1 MVISGLIWLRSYH
14 SQYILNQKI
23 QIIESKYDLFNT
35 ILEARRYEKNY
46 FLTFDRKN
54 INQTL
59 TYVNTAEDILNNI
72 LSKYAK
78 YTLAKNLDERLIE
91 LKEYKDSLVKLLK
104 MQEDG
109 HLMIPQDFTQLI
121 QKQGRI
127 ITSELEEIVKK
138 ESQFTRDLIGK
149 SRMIHLIA
157 LAPVFFLSVLVALFL
172 IFNVDR
178 PLKTIGSAIIKIS
191 KGDFQNI
198 PEIHTGDEFESLVT
212 SLNTMFKELN
222 KRNKELVQAQKLA
235 SLGRLTS
242 GVAHE
247 LNNPLNNISTSVQ
260 ILIEELE
267 DDDLE
272 YKKDLLIGA
281 EKEVERSKEIVKSLL
296 EFARERSHTL
306 KQAYFKDL
314 VNNAIK
320 RVKSQVPENITLTV
334 DVPDDIQGNFSVLGI
349 ERVLINLIVNAVQA
363 MKNGGEVTVKACKQE
378 SNSGFC
384 FQVIDTGEGIPT
396 DIISKI
402 FDPFFT
408 TKEVGK
414 GTGLLAARK
423 PGETL
428 DVLGPLGSSFV
439 LPPSARKVFIVAGGM
454 GVAPMVFL
462 AQHLVASGLK
472 PFDCEVFLGGR
483 TCEDLLCMD
492 EFAALN
498 LPVHTTTDDGSAGDQ
513 CLVTH
518 PVDIA
523 LADRRPDVVFACGPL
538 QMLDC
543 VIGIAAAHGVIC
555 QVSIETAM
563 ACGLGAKVYI
573 LDMNL
578 DRLRYLS
585 DVMPANC
592 FGLFSSP
599 APLRELIQRAD
610 VVVGAVLIP
619 GTKAPKLITRE
630 MLKTMKPGSVL
641 VDVAIDQGGCFE
653 TSKATTHGDPIYVVD
668 GVVHYCVANMPGAV
682 PRTSTMALTNAT
694 LPYALQLAA
703 KGYKIAVRQNP
714 DLAKGVNI
722 INGKVT
728 YQGVADAFGLEY
740 TPLDAVL

>member
-1 MVISGLIWLRSYH
+1 MKISIRKKIFLAFGMFMVISGLIWLRSYH

-23 QIIESKYDLFNT
+23 QIIERKYDLFNT

-54 INQTL
+54 IDQTL
-59 TYVNTAEDILNNI
+59 NYVNTAEDILYDI

-91 LKEYKDSLVKLLK
+91 LKEYKDSLIKLLK

-109 HLMIPQDFTQLI
+109 HLMIPQDFIQLI

-157 LAPVFFLSVLVALFL
+157 LAPVFILSVLVALFL

-178 PLKTIGSAIIKIS
+178 PLKTIGNAIIKIAR
-191 KGDFQNI
+191 GDFQNI

-212 SLNTMFKELN
+212 SLNSMIKELN
-222 KRNKELVQAQKLA
+222 KRHKELVQAQKLA

-267 DDDLE
+267 EGDFE
-272 YKKDLLIGA
+272 YKKELLIGA

-296 EFARERSHTL
+296 EFARERSLTL
-306 KQAYFKDL
+306 KQVYFKDL
-314 VNNAIK
+314 VDNAIK
-320 RVKSQVPENITLTV
+320 RVKSQVPENVTLKV
-334 DVPDDIQGNFSVLGI
+334 EVPDDIQATVGPLGI

-414 GTGLLAARK
+414 GTGLGLSIIYGIIEQHGGK
-423 PGETL
+423 IK
-428 DVLGPLGSSFV
+428 VSSE
-439 LPPSARKVFIVAGGM
+439 M
-454 GVAPMVFL
+454 GQGTTFTCFL
-462 AQHLVASGLK
+462 
-472 PFDCEVFLGGR
+472 PFDQPE
-483 TCEDLLCMD
+483 
-492 EFAALN
+492 
-498 LPVHTTTDDGSAGDQ
+498 
-513 CLVTH
+513 
-518 PVDIA
+518 
-523 LADRRPDVVFACGPL
+523 
-538 QMLDC
+538 
-543 VIGIAAAHGVIC
+543 
-555 QVSIETAM
+555 
-563 ACGLGAKVYI
+563 
-573 LDMNL
+573 
-578 DRLRYLS
+578 
-585 DVMPANC
+585 
-592 FGLFSSP
+592 
-599 APLRELIQRAD
+599 
-610 VVVGAVLIP
+610 
-619 GTKAPKLITRE
+619 
-630 MLKTMKPGSVL
+630 
-641 VDVAIDQGGCFE
+641 
-653 TSKATTHGDPIYVVD
+653 
-668 GVVHYCVANMPGAV
+668 
-682 PRTSTMALTNAT
+682 
-694 LPYALQLAA
+694 
-703 KGYKIAVRQNP
+703 
-714 DLAKGVNI
+714 
-722 INGKVT
+722 
-728 YQGVADAFGLEY
+728 
-740 TPLDAVL
+740 

>member
-1 MVISGLIWLRSYH
+1 MVISGLIWLRSYR

-23 QIIESKYDLFNT
+23 QIIERKYDLFNT

-54 INQTL
+54 IDQTL
-59 TYVNTAEDILNNI
+59 TYVNTAEDILHDI

-91 LKEYKDSLVKLLK
+91 LKEYKDSLIKLLK
-104 MQEDG
+104 MQEGG
-109 HLMIPQDFTQLI
+109 HLMVQQDFIQLI

-157 LAPVFFLSVLVALFL
+157 LAPVFILSILVALFL

-178 PLKTIGSAIIKIS
+178 PLKTIGNAIIKIAR
-191 KGDFQNI
+191 GDFQNI

-212 SLNTMFKELN
+212 SLNSMIKELN

-272 YKKDLLIGA
+272 YKKDLLMGA
-281 EKEVERSKEIVKSLL
+281 EKEVERSKEIVRSLL

-314 VNNAIK
+314 VDNAIK

-349 ERVLINLIVNAVQA
+349 ERVLINLIVNAIQA
-363 MKNGGEVTVKACKQE
+363 IKNGGEVTVKACKQE

-384 FQVIDTGEGIPT
+384 FQVIDTGEGIPKE
-396 DIISKI
+396 IISKI

-414 GTGLLAARK
+414 GTGLGLSIIYGIIEQHGGK
-423 PGETL
+423 IK
-428 DVLGPLGSSFV
+428 VSSEVGQGTTFTCF
-439 LPPSARKVFIVAGGM
+439 LP
-454 GVAPMVFL
+454 
-462 AQHLVASGLK
+462 
-472 PFDCEVFLGGR
+472 
-483 TCEDLLCMD
+483 
-492 EFAALN
+492 
-498 LPVHTTTDDGSAGDQ
+498 
-513 CLVTH
+513 
-518 PVDIA
+518 
-523 LADRRPDVVFACGPL
+523 
-538 QMLDC
+538 
-543 VIGIAAAHGVIC
+543 
-555 QVSIETAM
+555 
-563 ACGLGAKVYI
+563 
-573 LDMNL
+573 
-578 DRLRYLS
+578 
-585 DVMPANC
+585 
-592 FGLFSSP
+592 
-599 APLRELIQRAD
+599 
-610 VVVGAVLIP
+610 
-619 GTKAPKLITRE
+619 
-630 MLKTMKPGSVL
+630 
-641 VDVAIDQGGCFE
+641 FE
-653 TSKATTHGDPIYVVD
+653 QP
-668 GVVHYCVANMPGAV
+668 
-682 PRTSTMALTNAT
+682 
-694 LPYALQLAA
+694 
-703 KGYKIAVRQNP
+703 
-714 DLAKGVNI
+714 
-722 INGKVT
+722 
-728 YQGVADAFGLEY
+728 E
-740 TPLDAVL
+740 

>member
-23 QIIESKYDLFNT
+23 QIIERKYDLFNT

-54 INQTL
+54 IDQTL
-59 TYVNTAEDILNNI
+59 NYVNTAEDILYDI
-72 LSKYAK
+72 LGKYAK
-78 YTLAKNLDERLIE
+78 YTLAKNLGERLIE
-91 LKEYKDSLVKLLK
+91 LKKYKDSLIKLLK

-109 HLMIPQDFTQLI
+109 HLMVPSGFIQLI

-157 LAPVFFLSVLVALFL
+157 LAPVFILSVLVALFL

-178 PLKTIGSAIIKIS
+178 PLKTIGNAIIKIAT
-191 KGDFQNI
+191 GDFKNI

-212 SLNTMFKELN
+212 SLNKMFKELN

-260 ILIEELE
+260 ILIEELG

-272 YKKDLLIGA
+272 YKKELLMGA
-281 EKEVERSKEIVKSLL
+281 EKEVERSKEIVRSLL

-334 DVPDDIQGNFSVLGI
+334 DVPDDIQGNFSMLGI

-414 GTGLLAARK
+414 GTGLGLSIIYGIIEQHGGK
-423 PGETL
+423 IK
-428 DVLGPLGSSFV
+428 VSSEVGKGTTFICF
-439 LPPSARKVFIVAGGM
+439 LP
-454 GVAPMVFL
+454 
-462 AQHLVASGLK
+462 
-472 PFDCEVFLGGR
+472 
-483 TCEDLLCMD
+483 
-492 EFAALN
+492 
-498 LPVHTTTDDGSAGDQ
+498 
-513 CLVTH
+513 
-518 PVDIA
+518 
-523 LADRRPDVVFACGPL
+523 
-538 QMLDC
+538 
-543 VIGIAAAHGVIC
+543 
-555 QVSIETAM
+555 
-563 ACGLGAKVYI
+563 
-573 LDMNL
+573 
-578 DRLRYLS
+578 
-585 DVMPANC
+585 
-592 FGLFSSP
+592 
-599 APLRELIQRAD
+599 
-610 VVVGAVLIP
+610 
-619 GTKAPKLITRE
+619 
-630 MLKTMKPGSVL
+630 
-641 VDVAIDQGGCFE
+641 FE
-653 TSKATTHGDPIYVVD
+653 QP
-668 GVVHYCVANMPGAV
+668 
-682 PRTSTMALTNAT
+682 
-694 LPYALQLAA
+694 
-703 KGYKIAVRQNP
+703 
-714 DLAKGVNI
+714 
-722 INGKVT
+722 
-728 YQGVADAFGLEY
+728 E
-740 TPLDAVL
+740 

>member
-1 MVISGLIWLRSYH
+1 MKISIRQKIFLAFGMFMVISGLIWLRSYH

-54 INQTL
+54 IDQTL

-109 HLMIPQDFTQLI
+109 HLMVSPGFIQLI

-157 LAPVFFLSVLVALFL
+157 LAPVFILSVLVALFL

-178 PLKTIGSAIIKIS
+178 PLKTIGNAIIKIAR
-191 KGDFQNI
+191 GDFQNI

-212 SLNTMFKELN
+212 SLNSMIKELN
-222 KRNKELVQAQKLA
+222 KRHKELVQAQKLA

-267 DDDLE
+267 EGDFE
-272 YKKDLLIGA
+272 YKKELLIGA

-296 EFARERSHTL
+296 EFARERSLTL
-306 KQAYFKDL
+306 KQVYFKDL
-314 VNNAIK
+314 VDNAIK
-320 RVKSQVPENITLTV
+320 RVKSQVPENVTLKV
-334 DVPDDIQGNFSVLGI
+334 EVPDDIQATVGPLGI

-414 GTGLLAARK
+414 GTGLGLSIIYGIIEQHGGK
-423 PGETL
+423 IK
-428 DVLGPLGSSFV
+428 VSSE
-439 LPPSARKVFIVAGGM
+439 M
-454 GVAPMVFL
+454 GQGTTFTCFL
-462 AQHLVASGLK
+462 
-472 PFDCEVFLGGR
+472 PFDQPE
-483 TCEDLLCMD
+483 
-492 EFAALN
+492 
-498 LPVHTTTDDGSAGDQ
+498 
-513 CLVTH
+513 
-518 PVDIA
+518 
-523 LADRRPDVVFACGPL
+523 
-538 QMLDC
+538 
-543 VIGIAAAHGVIC
+543 
-555 QVSIETAM
+555 
-563 ACGLGAKVYI
+563 
-573 LDMNL
+573 
-578 DRLRYLS
+578 
-585 DVMPANC
+585 
-592 FGLFSSP
+592 
-599 APLRELIQRAD
+599 
-610 VVVGAVLIP
+610 
-619 GTKAPKLITRE
+619 
-630 MLKTMKPGSVL
+630 
-641 VDVAIDQGGCFE
+641 
-653 TSKATTHGDPIYVVD
+653 
-668 GVVHYCVANMPGAV
+668 
-682 PRTSTMALTNAT
+682 
-694 LPYALQLAA
+694 
-703 KGYKIAVRQNP
+703 
-714 DLAKGVNI
+714 
-722 INGKVT
+722 
-728 YQGVADAFGLEY
+728 
-740 TPLDAVL
+740 

>member
-23 QIIESKYDLFNT
+23 QIIERKYDLFNT

-54 INQTL
+54 IDQTL

-109 HLMIPQDFTQLI
+109 HLMVSPGFIQLI

-157 LAPVFFLSVLVALFL
+157 LAPVFILSVLVALFL

-178 PLKTIGSAIIKIS
+178 PLKTIGNAIIKIAT
-191 KGDFQNI
+191 GDFKNI

-212 SLNTMFKELN
+212 SLNSMIKELN

-272 YKKDLLIGA
+272 YKKELLMGA
-281 EKEVERSKEIVKSLL
+281 EKEVERSKEIVRSLL

-320 RVKSQVPENITLTV
+320 RVTSQVPENITLTV
-334 DVPDDIQGNFSVLGI
+334 DVPDDIQGNFSLLGI

-384 FQVIDTGEGIPT
+384 FQVIDTGEGIPNE
-396 DIISKI
+396 IISKI

-414 GTGLLAARK
+414 GTGLGLSIIYGIIEQHGGK
-423 PGETL
+423 IK
-428 DVLGPLGSSFV
+428 VSSEVGKGTTFICF
-439 LPPSARKVFIVAGGM
+439 LP
-454 GVAPMVFL
+454 
-462 AQHLVASGLK
+462 
-472 PFDCEVFLGGR
+472 
-483 TCEDLLCMD
+483 
-492 EFAALN
+492 
-498 LPVHTTTDDGSAGDQ
+498 
-513 CLVTH
+513 
-518 PVDIA
+518 
-523 LADRRPDVVFACGPL
+523 
-538 QMLDC
+538 
-543 VIGIAAAHGVIC
+543 
-555 QVSIETAM
+555 
-563 ACGLGAKVYI
+563 
-573 LDMNL
+573 
-578 DRLRYLS
+578 
-585 DVMPANC
+585 
-592 FGLFSSP
+592 
-599 APLRELIQRAD
+599 
-610 VVVGAVLIP
+610 
-619 GTKAPKLITRE
+619 
-630 MLKTMKPGSVL
+630 
-641 VDVAIDQGGCFE
+641 FE
-653 TSKATTHGDPIYVVD
+653 QP
-668 GVVHYCVANMPGAV
+668 
-682 PRTSTMALTNAT
+682 
-694 LPYALQLAA
+694 
-703 KGYKIAVRQNP
+703 
-714 DLAKGVNI
+714 
-722 INGKVT
+722 
-728 YQGVADAFGLEY
+728 E
-740 TPLDAVL
+740 